1 MTDGDVQR
9 KRNRKGETNGV
20 REEVRLSSFR
30 AAAQLE
36 LIHAETAW
44 TDTNK
49 HRVTAAEPPPTET
62 TEGAPT
68 LQTGEVGVLRFGLQE
83 VREASVSVAETT
95 ALKHTLH
102 FSIITV
108 PQIIIIINNN

>member
-1 MTDGDVQR
+1 M
-9 KRNRKGETNGV
+9 

-49 HRVTAAEPPPTET
+49 HRVTAAEPPPPTET

-108 PQIIIIINNN
+108 PQIIIIIHNNY

>member
-1 MTDGDVQR
+1 MQR
-9 KRNRKGETNGV
+9 Q
-20 REEVRLSSFR
+20 S
-30 AAAQLE
+30 
-36 LIHAETAW
+36 W

-49 HRVTAAEPPPTET
+49 PPPPTET

-68 LQTGEVGVLRFGLQE
+68 LQTGEVGILRFGLQE

-95 ALKHTLH
+95 ALKHTESLH

-108 PQIIIIINNN
+108 PQIILIINNN